1 MLFRSESLQAV
12 ADQLQGQA
20 LALDITTEDAIPTL
34 IETAKRA
41 GGWDGVVHNAGITR
55 DKTIA
60 RMRSQHWRTLMQ
72 VNLMAPERITQALW
86 EAGALREQARV
97 VCVSSISGIA
107 GNMGQTNYAFSK
119 AGVIGLVQGMAP
131 RMAQQGMAIN
141 AVAPGFIET
150 QMTAAIPWAVREAG
164 RRMNSMGQGGQPV
177 DVAEAIAWLLSP
189 AALGVNGQV
198 LRVCGQ
204 SWIGA

>member
-1 MLFRSESLQAV
+1 MNAPAQPLKRPDF
-12 ADQLQGQA
+12 G
-20 LALDITTEDAIPTL
+20 L
-34 IETAKRA
+34 IIVGDEILSGKRA
-41 GGWDGVVHNAGITR
+41 DKHMSKVIELLNARGLSLS
-55 DKTIA
+55 DA
-60 RMRSQHWRTLMQ
+60 EYVGDS
-72 VNLMAPERITQALW
+72 PERITQALW
-86 EAGALREQARV
+86 EAGALRERARV

-189 AALGVNGQV
+189 AARGVNGQV